1 MCIMVGHY
9 ATKPTTQTVEEAA
22 GSRYTDPVSDATRD
36 DVARGRRVLK
46 LLEVHHRQQRELEQ
60 VRKDL
65 ARRYASAV
73 SKLAPSAPADAEPT
87 APEWPALEAATT
99 LARDLPAS
107 LRAAVVKKLPPALAD
122 EFLGSLFSFDA
133 IPHLPDRELELVVRR
148 ADKRALATA
157 LLGAPDTYFHA
168 VTRRMSTRAAQML
181 REDMESLLASGDL
194 RTRDVQDARRALSS
208 VIRDVVAGE

>member
-1 MCIMVGHY
+1 MERRGG
-9 ATKPTTQTVEEAA
+9 T
-22 GSRYTDPVSDATRD
+22 GYTAPVSDGTRD
-36 DVARGRRVLK
+36 EVARGKRVLK
-46 LLEVHHRQQRELEQ
+46 LLEVHYRQQRELERF
-60 VRKDL
+60 RKEL
-65 ARRYASAV
+65 AVRYAS
-73 SKLAPSAPADAEPT
+73 LARELGPSPEPGDT